1 MRIAGAKGDRG
12 GVWFE
17 GPLAM
22 GMRVCLR
29 ARVAVRVL
37 MQLAEFEATDGV
49 ACTRAPA
56 ASPGA
61 TG

>member
-1 MRIAGAKGDRG
+1 
-12 GVWFE
+12 
-17 GPLAM
+17 M

-37 MQLAEFEATDGV
+37 MQLAEFDAPDGPTLYAGARTV
-49 ACTRAPA
+49 A
-56 ASPGA
+56 GA